1 MRTSRDNI
9 AGSAAKRIIP
19 AAAMLALSAVMLST
33 STYAWFTMN
42 KEVKMTGLAM
52 SATTGDGIEIA
63 LACVSDSKA
72 ITAPTGDHPGDDDM
86 GWKSAV
92 VVGDYYEKIGKLKP
106 ASSIDG
112 KNLYDATDASNGGQ
126 TANNFVKIEL
136 DTSSTSD
143 DAKKMAE
150 LTMKTSLNETAAGGT
165 APKIEA
171 DGREGYYVDI
181 PVYLRTT
188 KAKGDTD
195 KGPIYCK
202 LIIKNNTTD
211 EKGTLI
217 ANKELYKSVRVAFV
231 PMDTNS
237 SATVNIFGFNK
248 EYYSGETAEAVS
260 GETTKSA
267 VTVNTDVV
275 KDGDAF
281 ADGEG
286 AKTGLEIPFAV
297 GTDKYGHLD
306 FVVRVWIEG
315 ESKFCKDANSGQSW
329 NIDLAFSLDKFG
341 ESGSST

>member
-9 AGSAAKRIIP
+9 AGSAARKIIP

-52 SATTGDGIEIA
+52 SATTGEGIEIA
-63 LACVSDSKA
+63 LASVSDSKA
-72 ITAPTGDHPGDDDM
+72 ISAPSGDHPEDDDM

-112 KNLYDATDASNGGQ
+112 QNLYDATDASNGGQ
-126 TANNFVKIEL
+126 TANNFVKIDL
-136 DTSSTSD
+136 DTAGTAE

-150 LTMKTSLNETAAGGT
+150 LTMKASLSETNSGDPAPEIGT
-165 APKIEA
+165 
-171 DGREGYYVDI
+171 DGRVGYYVDI

-188 KAKGDTD
+188 KAAGDTT

-202 LIIKNNTTD
+202 LIIKDNTTD
-211 EKGTLI
+211 SSST
-217 ANKELYKSVRVAFV
+217 NKDLYKSVRVAFV
-231 PMDTNS
+231 PTAEGS
-237 SATVNIFGFNK
+237 SSTVNIFGVNSD
-248 EYYSGETAEAVS
+248 YYSPNQAVS
-260 GETTKSA
+260 GTTAKSA

-275 KDGDAF
+275 TDGDAF
-281 ADGEG
+281 TTNDGAE
-286 AKTGLEIPFAV
+286 TGLEIPFAS

-315 ESKFCKDANSGQSW
+315 ESSFCKDATSGQSW
-329 NIDLAFSLDKFG
+329 NIDLAFSLEKEFAG
-341 ESGSST
+341 SGSST